1 MIGTSPRGRT
11 RDHLT
16 ARSDPAKGRRA
27 CKGRLEDRSWAMGKT
42 RSDAEKPEDDAPDPL
57 AGRGFDPSTVV
68 ESDFL
73 EGRLL
78 IAMPGIDDPRF
89 DRAVLMVCVHD
100 DGQAMAITLNRPLD
114 GLTVK
119 SLFGK
124 LGIQTDGAP
133 DTAVLF
139 GGPVGTVRGYVL
151 HTDDYST
158 SGSTL
163 RVAPGVGQGV
173 QDLAGVGEGDAERRP
188 RRFALALG
196 YAGWGAG
203 QLERELQEG
212 VWLACDPDEELL
224 FGDDYDSKWTRAL
237 AKIGVTPD
245 RLSTQAG
252 RA

>member
-1 MIGTSPRGRT
+1 MVKR
-11 RDHLT
+11 
-16 ARSDPAKGRRA
+16 
-27 CKGRLEDRSWAMGKT
+27 
-42 RSDAEKPEDDAPDPL
+42 RSDADKPEDKDPPPL
-57 AGRGFDPSTVV
+57 TSGALDPTSVV

-100 DGQAMAITLNRPLD
+100 DGQAMAITLNRPLE

-133 DTAVLF
+133 ETPVLF
-139 GGPVGTVRGYVL
+139 GGPVETVRGYVL

-158 SGSTL
+158 STSTL
-163 RVAPGVGQGV
+163 RVAPGVSLTDTREV
-173 QDLAGVGEGDAERRP
+173 LDALSDEDRRP

-203 QLERELQEG
+203 QLERELQDG
-212 VWLACDPDEELL
+212 VWLACEPDEELL
-224 FGDDYDSKWTRAL
+224 FGDDYEGKWTRAL

>member
-1 MIGTSPRGRT
+1 
-11 RDHLT
+11 
-16 ARSDPAKGRRA
+16 
-27 CKGRLEDRSWAMGKT
+27 MGKT
-42 RSDAEKPEDDAPDPL
+42 RSDAEKPEDDGLDPL
-57 AGRGFDPSTVV
+57 AGRGFDPSSVV

-119 SLFGK
+119 SLFSK
-124 LGIQTDGAP
+124 LGIQTEGAP
-133 DTAVLF
+133 ETAVLF
-139 GGPVGTVRGYVL
+139 GGPVETVRGYVL
-151 HTDDYST
+151 HTDDYTT

-163 RVAPGVGQGV
+163 RVAPGVALTDTREV
-173 QDLAGVGEGDAERRP
+173 LDALSDADRRP

-224 FGDDYDSKWTRAL
+224 FGDDYEGKWTRAL

>member
-1 MIGTSPRGRT
+1 
-11 RDHLT
+11 
-16 ARSDPAKGRRA
+16 
-27 CKGRLEDRSWAMGKT
+27 MGKT
-42 RSDAEKPEDDAPDPL
+42 RSDAEKPEDDGLDPL
-57 AGRGFDPSTVV
+57 AGRGFDPSSVV

-133 DTAVLF
+133 ETAVLF
-139 GGPVGTVRGYVL
+139 GGPVETVRGYVL
-151 HTDDYST
+151 HTDDYTT

-163 RVAPGVGQGV
+163 RVAPGVSLTDTREV
-173 QDLAGVGEGDAERRP
+173 LDALSDAERRP

-203 QLERELQEG
+203 RRR
-212 VWLACDPDEELL
+212 
-224 FGDDYDSKWTRAL
+224 T
-237 AKIGVTPD
+237 
-245 RLSTQAG
+245 G
-252 RA
+252 RPAPRGCR